1 MSSNCDDNERVCNRL
16 ASGVGSIEDTGTS
29 VSGNTIS
36 CTGARLGFALVCCCR
51 VSGGGSSKE
60 IPHGGLSLDEK
71 VEGALELAVVGIES
85 SDGGRSTEMGGG
97 RGRGFGTGPVG
108 KIRSSSMISRVP
120 RGFMTR
126 ATSWEGVSRVPRR
139 ERVVEGRG
147 TCLEHV
153 LPLLRRQIRH
163 MMRVARTY
171 LVFWDGESEPS
182 DAHKVKVV
190 RWEG

>member
-1 MSSNCDDNERVCNRL
+1 M
-16 ASGVGSIEDTGTS
+16 EDTGTS

-36 CTGARLGFALVCCCR
+36 CTGARLGFALVCCCS

-60 IPHGGLSLDEK
+60 IPHGGLSFDEK

-108 KIRSSSMISRVP
+108 KIRSSSMISSVP

-126 ATSWEGVSRVPRR
+126 ATSWEVVKHGVGKGGCRGRDGDLPRAHTATIASLDSSYDAGGAHLPRPLERRVRAQQCAQSRSSPVG
-139 ERVVEGRG
+139 RV
-147 TCLEHV
+147 
-153 LPLLRRQIRH
+153 IRP
-163 MMRVARTY
+163 V
-171 LVFWDGESEPS
+171 
-182 DAHKVKVV
+182 
-190 RWEG
+190 